1 MSEIKHTPGPWSF
14 GEVGPDGRLLIVGC
28 ERRRYVADVQVHQ
41 VPRDAGVFEEI
52 ERKANARLIA
62 AAPELLW
69 VVRLA
74 ISPFDGEPDY
84 ECPNW
89 VKPARAAILKT
100 TGEQA

>member
-1 MSEIKHTPGPWSF
+1 MSEKYTMGPWRIGAPPPN
-14 GEVGPDGRLLIVGC
+14 GEQTIGTNQGLM
-28 ERRRYVADVQVHQ
+28 VAVATTGSGI
-41 VPRDAGVFEEI
+41 PT
-52 ERKANARLIA
+52 KANAHLIA

-74 ISPFDGEPDY
+74 ISPFDGKPDS

-89 VKPARAAILKT
+89 VKPARAAILKA

>member
-1 MSEIKHTPGPWSF
+1 MSEKYTKGPWNANFTRFSRWV
-14 GEVGPDGRLLIVGC
+14 VGFHITDPKHGSLRPICEAYDKTGAMNPD
-28 ERRRYVADVQVHQ
+28 
-41 VPRDAGVFEEI
+41 EI
-52 ERKANARLIA
+52 AANARLIS

-74 ISPFDGEPDY
+74 ISPFDGKPDS

-89 VKPARAAILKT
+89 VKPARAAIAKA